1 MIWGREKNY
10 DGDHA
15 KPHPLR
21 GRKNTGE
28 LNEVKLNGRFVILTA
43 CLIVLS
49 LALAHGSINRAKLG
63 QTRNVALPSYAIL
76 DERTEPIIASSG
88 KTGFVSSVTAGA
100 VVAFSVTTG
109 RVISTMVV
117 GETAGPIS
125 MIQTEGRRL
134 IAVPSAN
141 NPAAGH
147 PATVSI
153 IDATSAKRMELRALI
168 ALPSSAQITTAT
180 RALMTGDGRFC
191 LIASSFEEPALYV
204 FKVDT
209 GEVVSQLSLVG
220 RPSEIALYES
230 GATSKVAV
238 ASAVSNSLSLIRLDE
253 EGQLSLAGSF
263 SPSDARLDEWNNPA
277 FSHDGQEVYIAALA
291 GDQLF
296 CVNAGNGALI
306 ANIEV
311 ESPQR
316 VSVTRDAKGTDIAG
330 VTRIRR
336 PTSYRPGGAT
346 IIDKQGQRLSV
357 RAEFNTPDGIDFTRA
372 NNLVF
377 DSLGEVAFIGSSSG
391 MLFAFNTT
399 SGELDSFQSIGGSLG
414 GLGLSE
420 KGRALAVVRS
430 SSSGDEVVIVGF
442 DLTSSEESEPGPE
455 ITRLDPA
462 MVEQG
467 RLKNLRLRVIGQNF
481 TEGASLIVNNDVET
495 AAELLKGGRALEA
508 RLPKSLFDNPGMIQ
522 IRAKGANGAVSNALF
537 LSVVPPE
544 APIIDRIRPKDV
556 PGPSDPF
563 TLKVTGK
570 NFRASSVIIVDDHR
584 LNTQR
589 VSNRELRAQVGA
601 ETASQL
607 GQHKVRVGDLLV
619 TDLVSNE
626 TSFELF
632 GPRITEL
639 KPAVEAV
646 VAGGGGFKLRIIGE
660 NFRSGAIVRI
670 NGEKIPSSQMIR
682 QSGTSIRVSVSRRMV
697 ERAGKL
703 SVVVRN
709 REGGESEPKEFD
721 AFAPQIKMFLP
732 GKVLAGRSD
741 VKVDIR
747 GEHFRKK
754 AQVLIN
760 DARLEK
766 RSVKFRSRT
775 RIVVTLAGELNE
787 LLSQPGVLKFQVVNP
802 NKSTGVPSEPSDL
815 EVAGPE
821 ISEAII
827 VPVTDDN
834 SQVKIVIRGANFRS
848 GARVLFVK
856 DDAVVRRQD
865 AERVRE
871 DQMIVTLKVKKL
883 DALGDFQ
890 LRVVNPGNV
899 RSNAERPRPGE
910 QTEDR

>member
-21 GRKNTGE
+21 GRFNTGE
-28 LNEVKLNGRFVILTA
+28 SNEVKLNRRFAILTA

-49 LALAHGSINRAKLG
+49 LALAHASISRAKLG
-63 QTRNVALPSYAIL
+63 QTRSVALPSYVIL
-76 DERTEPIIASSG
+76 DERTEPMIASSG

-100 VVAFSVTTG
+100 IVAFSLATG

-125 MIQTEGRRL
+125 MIETEGRRL

-141 NPAAGH
+141 NPSAGH

-180 RALMTGDGRFC
+180 RALLTGDGRFC

-204 FKVDT
+204 FNVET

-220 RPSEIALYES
+220 RPSEIALYENGS
-230 GATSKVAV
+230 TKKVAV
-238 ASAVSNSLSLIRLDE
+238 ASAVSNSLSLIRLDR

-263 SPSDARLDEWNNPA
+263 SPSDARFDEWNNPA
-277 FSHDGQEVYIAALA
+277 FSHDGQEIYIAALT

-296 CVNAGNGALI
+296 CVNAESGALI
-306 ANIEV
+306 ANIKV

-316 VSVTRDAKGTDIAG
+316 VTATRDAKGNDLAG

-346 IIDKQGQRLSV
+346 ILDKQGGRLSV
-357 RAEFNTPDGIDFTRA
+357 RAEFTTPDGIDFTRA

-377 DSLGEVAFIGSSSG
+377 DSLGEVAFMGSSSG
-391 MLFAFNTT
+391 MLFAFNTE

-442 DLTSSEESEPGPE
+442 DLTSSDESEPGPV
-455 ITRLDPA
+455 ITRLDPET
-462 MVEQG
+462 VEQG
-467 RLKNLRLRVIGQNF
+467 RLKNLRLRVSGENF
-481 TEGASLIVNNDVET
+481 TEGASLIVNDVET
-495 AAELLKGGRALEA
+495 AAELLKNGRALEA
-508 RLPKSLFDNPGMIQ
+508 RLPKSLFDNPRMIQ
-522 IRAKGANGAVSNALF
+522 IRVKGGNGAVSNALP

-544 APIIDRIRPKDV
+544 APTIDRIKPKDV

-589 VSNRELRAQVGA
+589 VSNRELRAQIGA
-601 ETASQL
+601 EIARQV
-607 GQHKVRVGDLLV
+607 GQHTVRVGDLLV

-639 KPAVEAV
+639 RPSVRDV

-660 NFRSGAIVRI
+660 NFRSGAKVEI
-670 NGEKIPSSQMIR
+670 NNVKIPSSQMIR
-682 QSGTSIRVSVSRRMV
+682 QSGTSIRLNVSRRMV
-697 ERAGKL
+697 EHAGKL
-703 SVVVRN
+703 SIVVRN
-709 REGGESEPKEFD
+709 KEGGESDPKELD
-721 AFAPQIKMFLP
+721 ALAPQIKSFLP
-732 GKVLAGRSD
+732 GKVLAGVSD
-741 VKVDIR
+741 VKVDVR

-754 AQVLIN
+754 ARVYIN
-760 DARLEK
+760 DLRIEK
-766 RSVKFRSRT
+766 RSVKFRSKT

-802 NKSTGVPSEPSDL
+802 NKSTGVPSEAGDL

-821 ISEAII
+821 INDAII
-827 VPVTDDN
+827 LPVADDD

-848 GARVLFVK
+848 GAVVLFVK
-856 DDAVVRRQD
+856 GKAVVRQQD
-865 AERVRE
+865 AEKVRE
-871 DQMIVTLKVKKL
+871 DKVVVTLKAKKL
-883 DALGDFQ
+883 DALGDFE

-910 QTEDR
+910 QAEDQ

>member
-28 LNEVKLNGRFVILTA
+28 SNEVKLNGRFVILTA

-220 RPSEIALYES
+220 RSSEIALYES
-230 GATSKVAV
+230 GATNKVAV

-263 SPSDARLDEWNNPA
+263 SPSDARFDEWNNPA

-296 CVNAGNGALI
+296 CVSAENGALI
-306 ANIEV
+306 ANIRV

-316 VSVTRDAKGTDIAG
+316 VSVTRDAKGADITG

-346 IIDKQGQRLSV
+346 IIDKQGQRLSI

-399 SGELDSFQSIGGSLG
+399 SGELDSFQSLGGSLG

-442 DLTSSEESEPGPE
+442 DLTSSDESEPGPA

-467 RLKNLRLRVIGQNF
+467 RLKNLRLRVIGENF
-481 TEGASLIVNNDVET
+481 TEGASVIVNDAET
-495 AAELLKGGRALEA
+495 AAELVKNGRALEA

-522 IRAKGANGAVSNALF
+522 IRVKGANGAVSNALP

-563 TLKVTGK
+563 TLKVTGQ

-639 KPAVEAV
+639 KPAIEAV

-670 NGEKIPSSQMIR
+670 NGEKILSSQMIR
-682 QSGTSIRVSVSRRMV
+682 QSGTSIRVNVSRRMV

-721 AFAPQIKMFLP
+721 ALAPQIKMFLP
-732 GKVLAGRSD
+732 GKVLAGQSN

-754 AQVLIN
+754 ARVLIN
-760 DARLEK
+760 DVRMEK

-802 NKSTGVPSEPSDL
+802 NKSTGVLSEPSDI

-827 VPVTDDN
+827 VPVTDDD

-848 GARVLFVK
+848 GAVVLFVK
-856 DDAVVRRQD
+856 GKAVLREQE

-910 QTEDR
+910 QAEDR